1 MVLEGVLG
9 VEGEGWDWKVNDGK
23 RKRQRVIS
31 EEPRLLWFRSLE
43 FSL

>member
-9 VEGEGWDWKVNDGK
+9 VEGEGWDWKANDGK

-31 EEPRLLWFRSLE
+31 EEARLLWFRSLE